1 LNFKKS
7 GLMKRQ
13 FVIVVA
19 ILLSITMCENWGWQ
33 DVESDQESMLNIFA
47 LVSLDT
53 TISSFVHVRQT
64 LNLDDEEMILVDRDT
79 LWYGDSP
86 YDYVFED
93 SYRSNFL
100 VDSAVVT
107 ISDGNK
113 VVRFFPVRTEEN
125 YGYIGINEFVFQKK
139 MSVVYLDTLHQFN
152 PVPGTIYFL
161 EVTAPDGRRVTGSLV
176 TPAIPVLLDES
187 IPDTLHLQK
196 SYTIPFEPLPDNY
209 QILRTITNNYTGEN
223 KVFIEPGSAS
233 WKSFPEDA
241 SSFDDDDFDC
251 DMEIRL
257 TAMDDNYYEYFVK
270 KPLDDEFV
278 SFLLGDANSGLSCG
292 IEGGYGLFGAIA
304 VDHVYRIAVR

>member
-1 LNFKKS
+1 
-7 GLMKRQ
+7 
-13 FVIVVA
+13 
-19 ILLSITMCENWGWQ
+19 
-33 DVESDQESMLNIFA
+33 
-47 LVSLDT
+47 
-53 TISSFVHVRQT
+53 
-64 LNLDDEEMILVDRDT
+64 
-79 LWYGDSP
+79 
-86 YDYVFED
+86 
-93 SYRSNFL
+93 
-100 VDSAVVT
+100 
-107 ISDGNK
+107 
-113 VVRFFPVRTEEN
+113 TEEN

-176 TPAIPVLLDES
+176 TPAIPKLLDES

-196 SYTIPFEPLPDNY
+196 SFTIRFEPLPDNY
-209 QILRTITNNYTGEN
+209 QILRTITNNYAGEN

-241 SSFDDDDFDC
+241 SSFDDEDFDC